1 MNEIPAPILPGTDP
15 VPTDA
20 VQSHAQDVHP
30 PYLAHHFDDL
40 EQQHE
45 ADTLGMWAFL
55 ATEIL
60 FFGAVLTG
68 FTVYRLNYY
77 HEFQAASHKLLEW
90 AGGVNTAV
98 LLCSSLAV
106 ALAVRACQLRDRV
119 WLVRWLLIT
128 MALGLVFLGIKAFEW
143 TTEFREHLL
152 PGHGFDY
159 ALFTPRDSAGHA
171 APHEVVLP
179 PEGGTGGGSGGGAAV
194 GSRSP
199 QPDQIAAE
207 KAPLLSPEVDFKP
220 ERAELFFCFYFILTG
235 IHATHMIV
243 GLGIFSVLTYRAHKG
258 YYTTGHTNPVEIGG
272 LYWHFVDIVWIFL
285 FPLLYLIR

>member
-1 MNEIPAPILPGTDP
+1 MTEIPAPILPSSDP

-20 VQSHAQDVHP
+20 LQSHAQDVHP

-68 FTVYRLNYY
+68 FAVYRLNYY
-77 HEFQAASHKLLEW
+77 REFQQASHKLMEL
-90 AGGVNTAV
+90 AGGINTAV

-106 ALAVRACQLRDRV
+106 ALAVRAAQIRDRV

-128 MALGLVFLGIKAFEW
+128 IGLGTLFLGIKAFEW
-143 TTEFREHLL
+143 GTEFKERLV
-152 PGHGFDY
+152 PGHNFNY
-159 ALFTPRDSAGHA
+159 ALFTGGHEG
-171 APHEVVLP
+171 PHEEVRP
-179 PEGGTGGGSGGGAAV
+179 PAGGSGGGTSGGAAV
-194 GSRSP
+194 GSMSP
-199 QPDQIAAE
+199 QPNQIATE
-207 KAPLLSPEVDFKP
+207 QAPLLSPEVDFKP
-220 ERAELFFCFYFILTG
+220 QRAELFFCFYFILTG
-235 IHATHMIV
+235 IHATHMII
-243 GLGIFSVLTYRAHKG
+243 GLGVFAVLTYRAHKG
-258 YYTTGHTNPVEIGG
+258 YYTTGHTNPIEIGG